1 MRLKAVILV
10 GGPEKGTRFRPLS
23 LHLPKP
29 LFPIAGFPLIHH
41 HIEACS
47 HVKDIIEI
55 LLIGSFQPND
65 ALKRFIKREKQLF
78 QLPINYLQEYAMLG
92 TAGSIYHFR
101 DIITNGNP
109 DAFFLMYSDVF
120 CDFPLTGMIEF
131 KEKFMPYVMM
141 TVKLPKDQ
149 TLHYGCAGINQATN
163 EIVHY
168 RDKPASFVSRDVN
181 AGVFLLD
188 FTIFNIIG
196 ENFQRK
202 LRRNMS
208 FSGFDTSEDLGL
220 DEAMTRLNRISF
232 ESEVLPKIAGS
243 GKLFAFRISRFWLSI
258 KSAGSA
264 LYANRAILDSYK
276 IKHPELLTDQTNC
289 RGNVFIHPTAEI
301 DSSAVIGPN
310 VTISAGVVVGKGVR
324 LRNSIVLDGVQLKD
338 HSCILNSV
346 IGWHCVIGNWAR
358 VEGTPTELDPNSP
371 NATTDNFYLFDKHGK
386 LLPSTTILGRDVV
399 VPAEVV
405 IRNSIV
411 MPNKE
416 LHRGFQNQIIL

>member
-1 MRLKAVILV
+1 MKLKAVILV

-47 HVKDIIEI
+47 KVKEIGEI

-65 ALKRFIKREKQLF
+65 AMKRFIAREKQLF
-78 QLPINYLQEYAMLG
+78 KLPINYLQEYEMLG

-101 DIITNGNP
+101 DIITNGKP
-109 DAFFLMYSDVF
+109 DAFFLMYSDAF
-120 CDFPLTGMIEF
+120 CDFPLHEMIQF

-141 TVKLPKDQ
+141 TVKLPKEQ
-149 TLHYGCAGINQATN
+149 TVHYGCAGINTPTN

-168 RDKPASFVSRDVN
+168 RDKPGSFVSKDIN

-188 FTIFNIIG
+188 FCIFETIG
-196 ENFQRK
+196 EHFQRK
-202 LRRNMS
+202 LSKNM
-208 FSGFDTSEDLGL
+208 GFNGSDIYDDSAET
-220 DEAMTRLNRISF
+220 MKRLNRISF
-232 ESEVLPKIAGS
+232 ESEVLPELAGT
-243 GKLFAFRISRFWLSI
+243 GKLFAYRIDRFWLSI

-264 LYANRAILDSYK
+264 LYANRAILDSYHY
-276 IKHPELLTDQTNC
+276 KHPELLTKQENC
-289 RGNVFIHPTAEI
+289 RGNVYINPGAEV
-301 DSSAVIGPN
+301 DSTAVIGPN
-310 VTISAGVVVGKGVR
+310 VTIGAGVTVGKGVR
-324 LRNSIVLDGVQLKD
+324 IKNCIVLDGVVLKD
-338 HSCILNSV
+338 HSCILNSI
-346 IGWHCVIGNWAR
+346 IGWHCIVGEWAR
-358 VEGTPTELDPNSP
+358 VEGTPTELNPDAP

-399 VPAEVV
+399 VKTGVV

-416 LHRGFQNQIIL
+416 LHRGFQNQILL